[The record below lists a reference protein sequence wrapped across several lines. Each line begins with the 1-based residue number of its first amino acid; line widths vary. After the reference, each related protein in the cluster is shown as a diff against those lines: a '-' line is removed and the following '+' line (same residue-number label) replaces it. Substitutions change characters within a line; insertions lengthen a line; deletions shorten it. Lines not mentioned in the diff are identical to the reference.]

1 MRKIKVSR
9 HLVVLF
15 SLILLVACT
24 PSAEKLEQTGEVLE
38 IYPDYTSIT
47 IPPNIA
53 PLNFQINNQ
62 GEDFVV
68 EISNSK
74 NKRIRVR
81 SKTGSIK
88 IPLNTWKK
96 LLGKDRGGKLTI
108 SVIRKTVEK
117 NWEKLAPVNQN
128 IATEEIDP
136 YIAFRKIPPA
146 NIIWKSMGI
155 YQRSLEDFKESPIM
169 VNSLTEDNC
178 MNCHT
183 FNAGDPEQMLY
194 HMRGPYGGT
203 FVTNKEGVQFVNTKS
218 DHTRSAGAYASWHPN
233 GELIAFSV
241 NMIKQGFHS
250 RMGKIATVE
259 DRFSDIV
266 LYDVKGNSITRPKE
280 LASEKL

>member
-88 IPLNTWKK
+88 IPLNAWKK

-155 YQRSLEDFKESPIM
+155 YQRSLENFKETPIM
-169 VNSLTEDNC
+169 VNSLTDDNC
-178 MNCHT
+178 MNCHS
-183 FNAGDPEQMLY
+183 FNAGDPDQFMM
-194 HMRGPYGGT
+194 HMRGAYGGT
-203 FVTNKEGVQFVNTKS
+203 LVKS
-218 DHTRSAGAYASWHPN
+218 KHGFPHKPHACAS
-233 GELIAFSV
+233 
-241 NMIKQGFHS
+241 
-250 RMGKIATVE
+250 
-259 DRFSDIV
+259 
-266 LYDVKGNSITRPKE
+266 
-280 LASEKL
+280 